1 MIASMSF
8 FSGRGEGNESGWGR
22 RSMRMDVRLLEMVE
36 NLVKFI
42 VNLDIKLI

>member
-1 MIASMSF
+1 MIASKSL
-8 FSGRGEGNESGWGR
+8 FSDRREGNESGWGR